1 MDITNLKAW
10 QLKEKIANK
19 ELKVSEIAESFINRS
34 KEIDKDINS
43 FVSHDYEG
51 ALEKAKSLDDKDPS
65 GKLFGLPIGI
75 KDNISVKG
83 MKNTCCSKMLENYEA
98 VFNANCVEHINEE
111 NGIIIGKLNMDQF
124 AMGGSNETSYF
135 GPVHNPL
142 DLKRVPGGSSG
153 GSAAAVSSRQVPL
166 SLGTDTGGSVRQP
179 ASYCSCVGFK
189 PSYGTVSRNGVVSL
203 SNTLDQVSTLAN
215 DVKDASLITS
225 AIAHK
230 DHRDLTSLSNP
241 INEID
246 YNYDDAIKYLK
257 TLKVGVPKEVLADEK
272 DDQVE
277 KAYRDSINLLKNN
290 GVEIVE
296 IDLKD
301 LKYAVATYYI
311 IMNAEA
317 SSNLSRFDGVKY
329 GLRDFDAE
337 SLEEMYIKTR
347 AEGFGPEVKRR
358 ILFGTYI
365 LSQDKDRDYFQN
377 ALKARTLLINDF
389 KQAFKKID
397 TILVPTSPVMPFEIG
412 TNINDPI
419 KMYNA
424 DKYTVPVNIAGNCG
438 ISVPSTKEH
447 ILNSGMEF
455 ICDNLEDNKLIKI
468 AYAYEGLVK

>member
-111 NGIIIGKLNMDQF
+111 NGIIVGKLNMDQF

-246 YNYDDAIKYLK
+246 YTYDDAIKYLK

-272 DDQVE
+272 DDEVE

-389 KQAFKKID
+389 KQAFKMVD
-397 TILVPTSPVMPFEIG
+397 TILVPTSPIMPFEIG

-438 ISVPSTKEH
+438 ISIPSTKEH
-447 ILNSGMEF
+447 ILNPGMEF

>member
-246 YNYDDAIKYLK
+246 YTYDDAIKYLK

-272 DDQVE
+272 DDEVE

-389 KQAFKKID
+389 KQAFKMVD

-424 DKYTVPVNIAGNCG
+424 DKYTVPVNIVGNCG

>member
-179 ASYCSCVGFK
+179 ASYCACVGFK

-203 SNTLDQVSTLAN
+203 SNTLDQVSTFAN

-246 YNYDDAIKYLK
+246 YNHDDAIKYLK

-389 KQAFKKID
+389 KQAFKMVD
-397 TILVPTSPVMPFEIG
+397 TILVPTSPIMPFEIG

-447 ILNSGMEF
+447 ILNPGMEF

>member
-179 ASYCSCVGFK
+179 ASYCACIGFK

-203 SNTLDQVSTLAN
+203 SNTLDQVSTFAN
-215 DVKDASLITS
+215 DVKDVSLITS

-389 KQAFKKID
+389 KQAFKMVD

>member
-111 NGIIIGKLNMDQF
+111 NGIIVGKLNMDQF

-246 YNYDDAIKYLK
+246 YTYDDAIKYLK

-389 KQAFKKID
+389 KQAFKMVD
-397 TILVPTSPVMPFEIG
+397 TILVPTSPIMPFEIG

-447 ILNSGMEF
+447 ILNPGMEF

>member
-111 NGIIIGKLNMDQF
+111 NGIIVGKLNMDQF

-246 YNYDDAIKYLK
+246 YTYDDAIKYLK
-257 TLKVGVPKEVLADEK
+257 TLKVGVPKEVLADQK
-272 DDQVE
+272 DDEVE

-389 KQAFKKID
+389 KQAFKMVD

-447 ILNSGMEF
+447 ILNPGMEF

>member
-43 FVSHDYEG
+43 FVSRDYEG

-179 ASYCSCVGFK
+179 ASYCACVGLK

-246 YNYDDAIKYLK
+246 YTYDDAIKYLK

-277 KAYRDSINLLKNN
+277 KAYRDSIKLLKDN

-389 KQAFKKID
+389 KQAFKMVD

-447 ILNSGMEF
+447 ILNPGMEF

>member
-43 FVSHDYEG
+43 FISHDYEG

-179 ASYCSCVGFK
+179 ASYCACVGFK

-203 SNTLDQVSTLAN
+203 SNTLDQVSTFAN

-389 KQAFKKID
+389 KQAFKMVD

>member
-179 ASYCSCVGFK
+179 ASYCACIGFK

-203 SNTLDQVSTLAN
+203 SNTLDQVSTFAN
-215 DVKDASLITS
+215 DVKDVALITS

-230 DHRDLTSLSNP
+230 DHRDLTSISNP

-246 YNYDDAIKYLK
+246 YTYDDAIKYLK

-389 KQAFKKID
+389 KQAFKMVD

-424 DKYTVPVNIAGNCG
+424 DKYTVPVNIAGSCG

>member
-10 QLKEKIANK
+10 QLKEIIANK

-111 NGIIIGKLNMDQF
+111 NGIIVGKLNMDQF

-246 YNYDDAIKYLK
+246 YTYDDAIKYLK
-257 TLKVGVPKEVLADEK
+257 TLKVGVPKEVLADQK
-272 DDQVE
+272 DDEVE

-389 KQAFKKID
+389 KQAFKMVD

-447 ILNSGMEF
+447 ILNPGMEF

>member
-179 ASYCSCVGFK
+179 ASYCACVGFK

-203 SNTLDQVSTLAN
+203 SNTLDQVSTFAN
-215 DVKDASLITS
+215 DVKDVAIITS

-246 YNYDDAIKYLK
+246 YTYDDAIKYLK

-277 KAYRDSINLLKNN
+277 KAYRDSIKLLKDN

-389 KQAFKKID
+389 KQAFKMVD

-447 ILNSGMEF
+447 ILNPGMEF

>member
-83 MKNTCCSKMLENYEA
+83 MKNTCASKILENYEA
-98 VFNANCVEHINEE
+98 VFDANCIEHINEE
-111 NGIIIGKLNMDQF
+111 NGIIVGKLNMDQF

-179 ASYCSCVGFK
+179 ASYCACVGFK

-203 SNTLDQVSTLAN
+203 SNTLDQVSTFAN
-215 DVKDASLITS
+215 DVKDVSLITS

-246 YNYDDAIKYLK
+246 YTYDDAIKYLK

-277 KAYRDSINLLKNN
+277 KAYKDSINLLKNN

-389 KQAFKKID
+389 KQAFKMVD

>member
-34 KEIDKDINS
+34 KDIDKDINS

-179 ASYCSCVGFK
+179 ASYCACVGFK

-203 SNTLDQVSTLAN
+203 SNTLDQVSTFAN
-215 DVKDASLITS
+215 DVKDVALITS

-389 KQAFKKID
+389 KQAFKMVD

>member
-179 ASYCSCVGFK
+179 ASYCACIGFK

-203 SNTLDQVSTLAN
+203 SNTLDQVSTFAN
-215 DVKDASLITS
+215 DVKDVAIITS

-246 YNYDDAIKYLK
+246 YTYDDAIKYLK

-277 KAYRDSINLLKNN
+277 KAYRDSIKLLKDN

-389 KQAFKKID
+389 KQAFKMVD
-397 TILVPTSPVMPFEIG
+397 TILVPTSPIMPFEIG

>member
-111 NGIIIGKLNMDQF
+111 NGIIVGKLNMDQF

-203 SNTLDQVSTLAN
+203 SNTLDQVSTFAN
-215 DVKDASLITS
+215 DVKDVAIITS

-246 YNYDDAIKYLK
+246 YTYDDAIKYLK

-389 KQAFKKID
+389 KQAFKMVD

-447 ILNSGMEF
+447 ILNPGMEF

>member
-34 KEIDKDINS
+34 KEIDKEINS

-179 ASYCSCVGFK
+179 ASYCACIGFK

-203 SNTLDQVSTLAN
+203 SNTLDQVSTFAN
-215 DVKDASLITS
+215 DVKDVALITS

-389 KQAFKKID
+389 KQAFKMVD
-397 TILVPTSPVMPFEIG
+397 TILVPTSPIMPFEIG

-447 ILNSGMEF
+447 ILNPGMEF

>member
-111 NGIIIGKLNMDQF
+111 NGIIVGKLNMDQF

-179 ASYCSCVGFK
+179 ASYCACVGFK

-203 SNTLDQVSTLAN
+203 SNTLDQVSTFAN
-215 DVKDASLITS
+215 DVKDVALITS

-246 YNYDDAIKYLK
+246 YNHDDAIKYLK

-347 AEGFGPEVKRR
+347 AKGFGPEVKRR

-389 KQAFKKID
+389 KQAFKMVD
-397 TILVPTSPVMPFEIG
+397 TILVPTSPIMPFEIG

-447 ILNSGMEF
+447 ILNPGMEF

>member
-246 YNYDDAIKYLK
+246 YTYDDAIKYLK
-257 TLKVGVPKEVLADEK
+257 TLKVGVPKEVLADQK
-272 DDQVE
+272 DDEVE

-389 KQAFKKID
+389 KEAFKKVD

-412 TNINDPI
+412 SNINDPI

-447 ILNSGMEF
+447 ILNPGMEF

>member
-34 KEIDKDINS
+34 KEIDKDINA
-43 FVSHDYEG
+43 FTSHDYEG

-111 NGIIIGKLNMDQF
+111 NGIIVGKLNMDQF

-246 YNYDDAIKYLK
+246 YTYDDAIKYLK
-257 TLKVGVPKEVLADEK
+257 TLKVGVPKEVLADQK
-272 DDQVE
+272 DDEVE

-397 TILVPTSPVMPFEIG
+397 TILVPTSPIMPFEIG

-447 ILNSGMEF
+447 ILNPGMEF

>member
-43 FVSHDYEG
+43 FVTHDYEG

-246 YNYDDAIKYLK
+246 YTYDDAIKYLK

-272 DDQVE
+272 DDEVE

-389 KQAFKKID
+389 KQAFKMVD

-424 DKYTVPVNIAGNCG
+424 DKYTVPVNIVGNCG

>member
-111 NGIIIGKLNMDQF
+111 NGIIVGKLNMDQF

-246 YNYDDAIKYLK
+246 YTYDDAIKYLK
-257 TLKVGVPKEVLADEK
+257 TLKVGVPKEVLADQK
-272 DDQVE
+272 DDEVE

-389 KQAFKKID
+389 KQAFKMVD
-397 TILVPTSPVMPFEIG
+397 TILVPTSPIMPFEIG

-447 ILNSGMEF
+447 ILNPGMEF

>member
-34 KEIDKDINS
+34 KEIDKEINS

-179 ASYCSCVGFK
+179 ASYCACVGFK

-203 SNTLDQVSTLAN
+203 SNTLDQVSAFAN
-215 DVKDASLITS
+215 DVKDVALITS

-246 YNYDDAIKYLK
+246 YTYDDAIKYLK

-389 KQAFKKID
+389 KQAFKMVD
-397 TILVPTSPVMPFEIG
+397 TILVPTSPIMPFEIG

-447 ILNSGMEF
+447 ILNPGMEF

>member
-111 NGIIIGKLNMDQF
+111 NGIIVGKLNMDQF

-246 YNYDDAIKYLK
+246 YTYDDAIKYLK

-272 DDQVE
+272 DDEVE

-389 KQAFKKID
+389 KQAFKMVD

-424 DKYTVPVNIAGNCG
+424 DKYTVPVNIVGNCG

>member
-43 FVSHDYEG
+43 FISHDYEG

-179 ASYCSCVGFK
+179 ASYCACVGFK

-203 SNTLDQVSTLAN
+203 SNTLDQVSTFAN

-246 YNYDDAIKYLK
+246 YTYDDAIKYLK

-277 KAYRDSINLLKNN
+277 KAYRDSIKLLKDN

-389 KQAFKKID
+389 KQAFKMVD

>member
-19 ELKVSEIAESFINRS
+19 ELKVSEITEAFINRS
-34 KEIDKDINS
+34 KDIDKDINS
-43 FVSHDYEG
+43 FISDDYEG
-51 ALEKAKSLDDKDPS
+51 AIEKAKSLDDKDPS
-65 GKLFGLPIGI
+65 GKLFGIPIGI

-83 MKNTCCSKMLENYEA
+83 MKNTCASKILENYEA
-98 VFNANCVEHINEE
+98 VFDANCTKHIKDE

-179 ASYCSCVGFK
+179 ASYCACVGFK

-203 SNTLDQVSTLAN
+203 SNTLDQVSTFAN
-215 DVKDASLITS
+215 DVKDVALITS

-241 INEID
+241 IDEVT
-246 YNYDDAIKYLK
+246 YTYDDAIKYLK

-272 DDQVE
+272 DDEVE
-277 KAYRDSINLLKNN
+277 KAYRDSIKLLKDN

-329 GLRDFDAE
+329 GFRDFDAE

-365 LSQDKDRDYFQN
+365 LSQDKDSDYFQN

-389 KQAFKKID
+389 KQAFKMVN

-424 DKYTVPVNIAGNCG
+424 DKYTVPVNIAGNCA
-438 ISVPSTKEH
+438 ISVPSTKEYK
-447 ILNSGMEF
+447 LNSGMEF
-455 ICDNLEDNKLIKI
+455 ICDNLEDNKLLKI

>member
-34 KEIDKDINS
+34 KEIDKDINA
-43 FVSHDYEG
+43 FTSHDYEG

-111 NGIIIGKLNMDQF
+111 NGIIVGKLNMDQF

-179 ASYCSCVGFK
+179 ASYCACIGFK

-203 SNTLDQVSTLAN
+203 SNTLDQVSTFAN

-246 YNYDDAIKYLK
+246 YTYDDAIKYLK

-277 KAYRDSINLLKNN
+277 KAYKDSINLLKNN

-389 KQAFKKID
+389 KQAFKMVD

>member
-179 ASYCSCVGFK
+179 ASYCACVGFK

-203 SNTLDQVSTLAN
+203 SNTLDQVSTFAN

-246 YNYDDAIKYLK
+246 YTYDDAIKYLK

-277 KAYRDSINLLKNN
+277 KAYRDSIKLLKDN

-389 KQAFKKID
+389 KQAFKMVD

-455 ICDNLEDNKLIKI
+455 ICDNLEDNKLLKI

>member
-246 YNYDDAIKYLK
+246 YTYDDAIKYLK
-257 TLKVGVPKEVLADEK
+257 TLKIGVPKEVLADEK
-272 DDQVE
+272 DDEVE

-389 KQAFKKID
+389 KQAFKMVD

>member
-10 QLKEKIANK
+10 QLKEIIANK

-246 YNYDDAIKYLK
+246 YTYDDAIKYLK
-257 TLKVGVPKEVLADEK
+257 TLKVGVPKEVLADQK
-272 DDQVE
+272 DDEVE

-389 KQAFKKID
+389 KQAFKMVD

-447 ILNSGMEF
+447 ILNPGMEF

>member
-179 ASYCSCVGFK
+179 ASYCACVGFK

-203 SNTLDQVSTLAN
+203 SNTLDQVSTFAN

-389 KQAFKKID
+389 KQAFKMVD

>member
-34 KEIDKDINS
+34 KEIDEDINS
-43 FVSHDYEG
+43 FISHDYEG

-111 NGIIIGKLNMDQF
+111 NGIIVGKLNMDQF

-179 ASYCSCVGFK
+179 ASYCACVGFK

-246 YNYDDAIKYLK
+246 YTYDDAIKYLK
-257 TLKVGVPKEVLADEK
+257 TLKVGVPKEVLADQK
-272 DDQVE
+272 DDEVE

-389 KQAFKKID
+389 KEAFKKVD

-447 ILNSGMEF
+447 ILNPGMEF

>member
-179 ASYCSCVGFK
+179 ASYCACVGFK

-203 SNTLDQVSTLAN
+203 SNTLDQVSTFAN

-257 TLKVGVPKEVLADEK
+257 TLKIGVPKEVLADEK
-272 DDQVE
+272 DDEVE

-389 KQAFKKID
+389 KQAFKMVD

-424 DKYTVPVNIAGNCG
+424 DKYTVPVNIAGNCA

-455 ICDNLEDNKLIKI
+455 ICDNLEDNKLLKI

>member
-179 ASYCSCVGFK
+179 ASYCACVGFK

-203 SNTLDQVSTLAN
+203 SNTLDQVSTFAN
-215 DVKDASLITS
+215 DVKDVAIITS

-389 KQAFKKID
+389 KQAFKMVD
-397 TILVPTSPVMPFEIG
+397 TILVPTSPIMPFEIG

-424 DKYTVPVNIAGNCG
+424 DKYTVPVNIAGNCA

>member
-34 KEIDKDINS
+34 KEIDKEINS

-111 NGIIIGKLNMDQF
+111 NGIIVGKLNMDQF

-246 YNYDDAIKYLK
+246 YTYDDAIKYLK
-257 TLKVGVPKEVLADEK
+257 TLKVGVPKEVLADQK
-272 DDQVE
+272 DDEVE

-389 KQAFKKID
+389 KEAFKKVD

-412 TNINDPI
+412 SNINDPI

-447 ILNSGMEF
+447 ILNPGMEF

>member
-246 YNYDDAIKYLK
+246 YTYDDAIKYLK

-272 DDQVE
+272 DDEVE

-389 KQAFKKID
+389 KQAFKMVD

-447 ILNSGMEF
+447 ILNPGMEF

>member
-179 ASYCSCVGFK
+179 ASYCACIGFK

-203 SNTLDQVSTLAN
+203 SNTLDQVSTFAN
-215 DVKDASLITS
+215 DVKDVSLITS

-246 YNYDDAIKYLK
+246 YTYDDAIKYLK

-272 DDQVE
+272 DDEVE

-377 ALKARTLLINDF
+377 SLKARTLLINDF
-389 KQAFKKID
+389 KQAFKMVD

-455 ICDNLEDNKLIKI
+455 ICDN
-468 AYAYEGLVK
+468 

>member
-43 FVSHDYEG
+43 FISHDYEG

-111 NGIIIGKLNMDQF
+111 NGIIVGKLNMDQF

-246 YNYDDAIKYLK
+246 YTYDDAIKYLK
-257 TLKVGVPKEVLADEK
+257 TLKVGVPKEVLADQK
-272 DDQVE
+272 DDEVE

-389 KQAFKKID
+389 KEAFKKVD

-412 TNINDPI
+412 SNINDPI

-447 ILNSGMEF
+447 ILNPGMEF

>member
-215 DVKDASLITS
+215 DVKDVSLITS

-246 YNYDDAIKYLK
+246 YTYDDAIKYLK

-272 DDQVE
+272 DDEVE

-290 GVEIVE
+290 DVEIVE

-389 KQAFKKID
+389 KEAFKKVD

-447 ILNSGMEF
+447 ILNPGMEF

>member
-111 NGIIIGKLNMDQF
+111 NGIIVGKLNMDQF

-246 YNYDDAIKYLK
+246 YTYDDAIKYLK
-257 TLKVGVPKEVLADEK
+257 TLKVGVPKEVLADQK
-272 DDQVE
+272 DDEVE

-329 GLRDFDAE
+329 GHRDFDAE

-389 KQAFKKID
+389 KQAFKMVD
-397 TILVPTSPVMPFEIG
+397 TILVPTSPIMPFEIG

-447 ILNSGMEF
+447 ILNPGMEF